1 MRIKCPACGST
12 SSLDALVANQSATD
26 ALMQV
31 AKMSPIGPLVIRY
44 LGLFRP
50 KKSQLSWARV
60 TTLLAELTPMIEAQR
75 IERDGVVCDAPPH
88 IWEVAL
94 QKIITL
100 RDAGKI
106 DTPLGGHG
114 YLLDIIKTEVSR
126 PQPDNLPVVIN
137 GKSPVAASLSAT
149 ANAVNALQSMKGGSD
164 VVAR

>member
-1 MRIKCPACGST
+1 MKLKCPACGAIN
-12 SSLDALVANQSATD
+12 SLDALVANQSATD

-31 AKMSPIGPLVIRY
+31 AKISPIGPLVIRY

-88 IWEVAL
+88 VWEVAL
-94 QKIITL
+94 QKIINL

-106 DTPLGGHG
+106 ATPINGHG
-114 YLLDIIKTEVSR
+114 YLLDIIKTEASR
-126 PQPDNLPVVIN
+126 LQPENLPMVIN
-137 GKSPVAASLSAT
+137 GKPPVAASLSAT
-149 ANAVNALQSMKGGSD
+149 ANAVNALQSMKGASD
-164 VVAR
+164 VVTQ